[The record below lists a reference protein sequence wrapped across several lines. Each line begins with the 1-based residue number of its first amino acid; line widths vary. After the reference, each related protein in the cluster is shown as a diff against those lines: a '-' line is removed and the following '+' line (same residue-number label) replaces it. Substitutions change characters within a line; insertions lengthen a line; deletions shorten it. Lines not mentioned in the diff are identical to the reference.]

1 MKGFPTIKYFK
12 DGEVAFDAGHAR
24 EEKEI
29 IKFMSDPSEPPP
41 PPPPEPAWSD
51 TPSEVIF
58 S

>member
-1 MKGFPTIKYFK
+1 VKGFPTIKYFK

-41 PPPPEPAWSD
+41 HPPPERAWSD

-58 S
+58 R